1 MNLPHTLL
9 RVSLFALFTACQS
22 QADIMAEFCLG
33 MDQDVQ
39 TSSQCDDMAQRIN
52 TRLKNAKSIRDN
64 KVCQSST
71 ACLPCKHAIREI
83 LAQCGYTPEI
93 KPLLEQMHFSTTLRE
108 SITATEKTP

>member
-1 MNLPHTLL
+1 MNLPRTLL

-22 QADIMAEFCLG
+22 QPHIMAEFCLG
-33 MDQDVQ
+33 MAQDAQ
-39 TSSQCDDMAQRIN
+39 TSAQRDDMPQRIN
-52 TRLKNAKSIRDN
+52 MRLKNAKSIRDN